1 MLRAGVL
8 ISIGLLA
15 LAACQTPTPAAPT
28 AGATATARPIVAATS
43 APTTAPPSTPVPTA
57 TTAAAT
63 STTAPT
69 ANATSTA
76 EPTQEATPA
85 PTTAPATNATSTAE
99 PTQATTPIP
108 TTAPTANA
116 TSTAEPTQAATPTPA
131 PTSIPATPAAPAT
144 RAVFV
149 NADSVNFRDGPSTTA
164 NVILVLAQGTPLTA
178 IGQPT
183 PPDTGGLAWQAVQ
196 TSDGRSGWVAAQLL
210 SDTAPAAPTPTSIAP
225 GYVYVASING
235 LNLRA
240 DHAASSP
247 VLVTLANGQRLQTNG
262 LNFGPDSD
270 GITWL
275 NVKTDDNREGW
286 VSAEFVDTTV
296 PSVKP
301 AVPPTNEADIAAELL
316 RRTNALR
323 QQYNLPP
330 YVLDT
335 GLTALALEH
344 SQYMAQNGIT
354 HIGAGGLSASKR
366 IANLGYGGRPT
377 ENIYGGLASI
387 EDAWKYWSED
397 PPHLQNLLN
406 EVNTLIGIG
415 VYNAGPGIYYYTQD
429 FAGPIK

>member
-1 MLRAGVL
+1 MFRAGVL

-15 LAACQTPTPAAPT
+15 LAACQTPPPAAPT
-28 AGATATARPIVAATS
+28 AGATATARPIVAVTNT
-43 APTTAPPSTPVPTA
+43 PTTTPTA
-57 TTAAAT
+57 TPQPTATMSAT
-63 STTAPT
+63 TIATTAPT
-69 ANATSTA
+69 PAATL
-76 EPTQEATPA
+76 
-85 PTTAPATNATSTAE
+85 
-99 PTQATTPIP
+99 
-108 TTAPTANA
+108 
-116 TSTAEPTQAATPTPA
+116 TAEPTQAATPTAA
-131 PTSIPATPAAPAT
+131 PTSTPTAASTPAT
-144 RAVFV
+144 RPVFV
-149 NADSVNFRDGPSTTA
+149 NADNVNFRDGPSTTA

-178 IGQPT
+178 IDQPT
-183 PPDTGGLAWQAVQ
+183 PPDAGGLAWQAVR

-210 SDTAPAAPTPTSIAP
+210 SDTAPAAPTPTSVAP

-262 LNFGPDSD
+262 LNFGPDSE

-296 PSVKP
+296 PSVRP
-301 AVPPTNEADIAAELL
+301 AAPPTNEADIAAELL

-354 HIGAGGLSASKR
+354 HVGAGGLSASKR

-406 EVNTLIGIG
+406 PVNTLIGIG

>member
-43 APTTAPPSTPVPTA
+43 TPTAAPPSTPVPTA

-63 STTAPT
+63 PTTAPT

-76 EPTQEATPA
+76 EPTQ
-85 PTTAPATNATSTAE
+85 
-99 PTQATTPIP
+99 ATTPAP

-144 RAVFV
+144 RTVFV
-149 NADSVNFRDGPSTTA
+149 NADNVNFRDGPSTTA
-164 NVILVLAQGTPLTA
+164 NVILVLAQDTPLTA

-210 SDTAPAAPTPTSIAP
+210 SDTAPAAPTPTSVAP

-301 AVPPTNEADIAAELL
+301 AAPPTNEADIAAELL

-330 YVLDT
+330 YALDA

-366 IANLGYGGRPT
+366 IANQGYGGRPT